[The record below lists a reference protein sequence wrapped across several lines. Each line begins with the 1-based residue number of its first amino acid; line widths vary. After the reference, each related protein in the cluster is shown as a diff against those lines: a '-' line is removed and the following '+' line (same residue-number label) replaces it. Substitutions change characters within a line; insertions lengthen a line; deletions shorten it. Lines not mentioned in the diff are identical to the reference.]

1 MGEVHRRRL
10 TVRRY
15 ENNDRAKRSRTN
27 RPSSTG
33 FYETFL
39 LKLFDG
45 TTKRDRDKTFFIMLN
60 YKIGLLI
67 FSNSK
72 NAGPA
77 ILRLFEKL
85 VKDEAIGVIKTVEMF
100 DQKLSLLGPVLD
112 VYTNTNLGMI
122 VLVAPDADQFFPYSE
137 LEEVGQK
144 NEKYLVTLNL
154 DDDIENNFLEVI
166 KKVKASPN
174 KPRRGCDS
182 SCR

>member
-1 MGEVHRRRL
+1 
-10 TVRRY
+10 
-15 ENNDRAKRSRTN
+15 
-27 RPSSTG
+27 
-33 FYETFL
+33 

>member
-1 MGEVHRRRL
+1 MSDSAL
-10 TVRRY
+10 IY
-15 ENNDRAKRSRTN
+15 ERVL
-27 RPSSTG
+27 
-33 FYETFL
+33 F
-39 LKLFDG
+39 KLFDG
-45 TTKRDRDKTFFIMLN
+45 FSRRVRDKTFLIMHN

-72 NAGPA
+72 KEGPA
-77 ILRLFEKL
+77 IVRLFEKL

-100 DQKLSLLGPVLD
+100 DQKSSILGPVLD

-122 VLVAPDADQFFPYSE
+122 VLVAPDADNFFPYSE
-137 LEEVGQK
+137 LEEVRQK
-144 NEKYLVTLNL
+144 NEKYLVTLNI